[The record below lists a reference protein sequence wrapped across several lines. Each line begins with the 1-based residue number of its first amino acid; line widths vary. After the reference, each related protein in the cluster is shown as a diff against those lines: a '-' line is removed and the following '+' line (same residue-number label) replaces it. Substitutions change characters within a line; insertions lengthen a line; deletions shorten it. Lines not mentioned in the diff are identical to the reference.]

1 MPRCLVCSSD
11 DTSVAVIATPNI
23 RNIKKLYYRVFLLI
37 IAYFCANKNN
47 RDTLDVI
54 SNNADTVDMIL
65 YPRLQLSSV
74 VTTTNDCGF
83 EVH

>member
-1 MPRCLVCSSD
+1 MFEIYKIILSCIF
-11 DTSVAVIATPNI
+11 A
-23 RNIKKLYYRVFLLI
+23 LYRIF
-37 IAYFCANKNN
+37 FCANKNN

-74 VTTTNDCGF
+74 VTTTNDCDF
-83 EVH
+83 EVD